1 MLHRLPRLTWLFVLL
16 LGVGLPAAAQLR
28 YDFDLD
34 AQGWQVEAGGR
45 AIHKTDA
52 GKHGGYLRVTDE
64 TFEDMLMVA
73 PAEAL
78 GDWRP
83 YLGGTVSFAARNRNR
98 ESPDW
103 SPFGELTLSG
113 GGLSVVLDIAPEG
126 SPPADG
132 EWHRY
137 GVRHILA
144 ARCHAI
150 EGVDI
155 RPCWLH
161 TAVEAVQQP
170 WTNSEEQKSRH
181 NRRSKNLNPPLK
193 AEQVAAE
200 PTDE

>member
-1 MLHRLPRLTWLFVLL
+1 MRNRLPRWSSLFGLL
-16 LGVGLPAAAQLR
+16 MIVSLPAAAQLR
-28 YDFDLD
+28 YNFDVD

-78 GDWRP
+78 GDWRA
-83 YLGGTVSFAARNRNR
+83 YLGGTVSFAARNRNH

-103 SPFGELTLSG
+103 APFGELTLSG
-113 GGLSVVLDIAPEG
+113 AGLTVVLDIAPEG

-137 GVRHILA
+137 GVRLDPALWGPDLA
-144 ARCHAI
+144 TVLTGLTRLTLKIESHAGI
-150 EGVDI
+150 SEKVDFDEFVVK
-155 RPCWLH
+155 RPR
-161 TAVEAVQQP
+161 P
-170 WTNSEEQKSRH
+170 
-181 NRRSKNLNPPLK
+181 
-193 AEQVAAE
+193 
-200 PTDE
+200 